1 MNKNDE
7 KITYHYGAKKYTFQT
22 AKKLRKESTHAEK
35 ILWNILR
42 SRKFKGNKFRRQHPV
57 GRYIADYYCHQ
68 SKLVIELDGE
78 VHDDE
83 EQKNYDIERDKFM
96 EEVGLNVLRIKN
108 EEVIEGLESVLDLIE
123 KNL

>member
-1 MNKNDE
+1 MNKNGV

-22 AKKLRKESTHAEK
+22 AKKLRKESTHTEK

-42 SRKFKGNKFRRQHPV
+42 SRKFKRYKFRRQHPV
-57 GRYIADYYCHQ
+57 GRYVADYYCHQ

-78 VHDDE
+78 VHKDE
-83 EQKNYDIERDKFM
+83 EQKYYDIVRNKFM
-96 EEVGLNVLRIKN
+96 DEMGLNVLRIKN
-108 EEVIEGLESVLDLIE
+108 EDVTERLESVLDLIE